1 VRFGGFIGAVV
12 AALALSGCV
21 TQNAQHQ
28 TTTFLDSYA
37 QANPTLASFRECH
50 GFACSSSSTV
60 SLTQQEWSKVVAVM
74 RPQAKDAKAE
84 RRKISVAVA
93 TMRMLVGSKTG
104 TAVHQWTHKDRDII
118 PNLSD
123 PTQLDCIDESV
134 NTWTYMTMMER
145 GGLFRFH
152 EVAKLSNAG
161 SLTTPRN
168 TAVLKE
174 KNGDYYAIDPSVVD
188 AGVPPP
194 VIPLQSWM
202 TEWPPDLSKSDTPK
216 TKVNVGTRSAA
227 LDGGKLPE
235 AKPADAKS
243 ADTKPSPSPVLASRD
258 PAAE

>member
-1 VRFGGFIGAVV
+1 LALRFWGGLSGLC
-12 AALALSGCV
+12 AALAVSGCV

-37 QANPTLASFRECH
+37 EASPTLASFRECH

-93 TMRMLVGSKTG
+93 TMRMLVGAKTG
-104 TAVHQWTHKDRDII
+104 TGVHQWTHKDRDIL
-118 PNLSD
+118 PNMSD

-152 EVAKLSNAG
+152 EVAKLSNAT
-161 SLTTPRN
+161 SLTGPRN

-216 TKVNVGTRSAA
+216 TKVNVGGTRSASVESSKTA
-227 LDGGKLPE
+227 E
-235 AKPADAKS
+235 AKAADAKP
-243 ADTKPSPSPVLASRD
+243 TPSQPAVVAIRD

>member
-1 VRFGGFIGAVV
+1 MRVRDVFSGLC

-37 QANPTLASFRECH
+37 QSEPTLASFRECH

-60 SLTQQEWSKVVAVM
+60 SLTPQEWSKVVAVM
-74 RPQAKDAKAE
+74 RPPAKDAKAE

-93 TMRMLVGSKTG
+93 TMRMLVGAKTG
-104 TAVHQWTHKDRDII
+104 TAVHQWTHKDREIL
-118 PNLSD
+118 PNMSD

-152 EVAKLSNAG
+152 EVAKLSNSG
-161 SLTTPRN
+161 GLVDPRN

-174 KNGDYYAIDPSVVD
+174 KNGDYYAIDPALVD

-216 TKVNVGTRSAA
+216 TKVNIRTRSAA
-227 LDGGKLPE
+227 LE
-235 AKPADAKS
+235 KPAQ
-243 ADTKPSPSPVLASRD
+243 
-258 PAAE
+258 

>member
-1 VRFGGFIGAVV
+1 MRLWGVLGGVV
-12 AALALSGCV
+12 AALALSGCALE
-21 TQNAQHQ
+21 NAHNQ
-28 TTTFLDSYA
+28 TSTFLDAHA
-37 QANPTLASFRECH
+37 QATPTLASFRECH

-74 RPQAKDAKAE
+74 RPPAKDAKAE
-84 RRKISVAVA
+84 RRKISIAVA
-93 TMRMLVGSKTG
+93 TMRMLVGAKTG

-118 PNLSD
+118 PNMSD

-152 EVAKLSNAG
+152 EVASLSNSG
-161 SLTTPRN
+161 SLVTPRN

-216 TKVNVGTRSAA
+216 TKVNVGGARSASLESGKTAEAKATEAKTAEAKPAEVKPSQSAA
-227 LDGGKLPE
+227 LD
-235 AKPADAKS
+235 
-243 ADTKPSPSPVLASRD
+243 
-258 PAAE
+258 